1 MSIQSK
7 TYFGTPGQ
15 TSITDYQLAFVTVL
29 RVTRSTRTY
38 SKVDGTP
45 AAASL
50 QFSYDHNAGK
60 IQFDPA
66 NPFYGPGGIGRPD
79 RYQLER
85 ITVKYK
91 V

>member
-1 MSIQSK
+1 MSIKTK
-7 TYFGTPGQ
+7 TYFCTPGQ

-29 RVTRSTRTY
+29 RVTREGFVY
-38 SKVDGTP
+38 SEGEP
-45 AAASL
+45 SSL
-50 QFSYDHNAGK
+50 KFSYDHNAGK

-66 NPFYGPGGIGRPD
+66 NPFYNPGGVGRPN